1 MCIEISSIDNL
12 CKTVIDMPMGKIRH
26 HQKTTTTESSMRG
39 VIDTFSS
46 SSFLLLFLLSSFLN
60 SSSLRSPLFSHLYTI
75 THVKGNFFFLKAYF
89 PAIGEPPFTPSN
101 ISSTLCRRFSN
112 GLQNL
117 YRQLLQSLCTCLVL

>member
-1 MCIEISSIDNL
+1 
-12 CKTVIDMPMGKIRH
+12 MPMGKIRH

-75 THVKGNFFFLKAYF
+75 TQVKGNYFCSKLEAYF
-89 PAIGEPPFTPSN
+89 PAIGEPYFTPSN

-117 YRQLLQSLCTCLVL
+117 